1 MKTKEELDALKQE
14 VEALNA
20 KLTALSEDE
29 LAQVAGGNTGGD
41 GEDQSDGNSEPHRYI
56 IPSHYMTY
64 YKCDS
69 AGGTSGSA
77 SASES
82 IPILP

>member
-41 GEDQSDGNSEPHRYI
+41 GEDQSDGNSETKRRFLLAGMI
-56 IPSHYMTY
+56 G
-64 YKCDS
+64 S
-69 AGGTSGSA
+69 AGGTSGSV
-77 SASES
+77 SASER
-82 IPILP
+82 IPIIIP

>member
-41 GEDQSDGNSEPHRYI
+41 GEDPNGRNSETKRC
-56 IPSHYMTY
+56 SLLAGM
-64 YKCDS
+64 KLGS
-69 AGGTSGSA
+69 AGGTPGGVSA
-77 SASES
+77 SRR

>member
-20 KLTALSEDE
+20 KLAALSEDE

-41 GEDQSDGNSEPHRYI
+41 GENPSLWNHGICCKTSTSTFASAASDGVVWLDP
-56 IPSHYMTY
+56 
-64 YKCDS
+64 
-69 AGGTSGSA
+69 
-77 SASES
+77 
-82 IPILP
+82 

>member
-29 LAQVAGGNTGGD
+29 LAQVAGGAGYDTRTPPPCIPGPAGEYREPCELRWGTPGGS
-41 GEDQSDGNSEPHRYI
+41 QSSAVGDSI
-56 IPSHYMTY
+56 IVPS
-64 YKCDS
+64 
-69 AGGTSGSA
+69 
-77 SASES
+77 
-82 IPILP
+82 P

>member
-41 GEDQSDGNSEPHRYI
+41 GEDQSDGNSETKRRFLL
-56 IPSHYMTY
+56 
-64 YKCDS
+64 
-69 AGGTSGSA
+69 AGVIGFAGSTSGSV

-82 IPILP
+82 IPKIP

>member
-41 GEDQSDGNSEPHRYI
+41 GEDQSDGNSVTKRC
-56 IPSHYMTY
+56 SLFAGV
-64 YKCDS
+64 KLGS
-69 AGGTSGSA
+69 AGGTSGSV

-82 IPILP
+82 LRIIP